1 MSKFLI
7 GNKPVVAFN
16 TSLEN
21 NYTSLVNADVNKHF
35 PNAETENVGEGL
47 IGQLVPG
54 DKIYVKLEQ
63 KFVKAEVVEIT
74 QQMKSAY
81 ISYEELPSLYDE
93 HHPIELL
100 RLPTR
105 AEIPDGDIKPGLLV
119 IDLSNSNEDRGR
131 ILSTLNSVMARV
143 KLVVSQHEMVRLISP
158 AMILGRYSPLQKRS
172 KNTSGDSKSS
182 KYASG
187 NAPAETAPPIM
198 RPTQVGQIVEVYWRG
213 AARVTRLHGGPVP
226 THVDVRF
233 LIGQAHDEFMVPIET
248 VRIAPELDPD
258 SGRCLRQVSKPGAN
272 KSSGLASVSNN
283 DDTSKSISSQSSAT
297 SVIEVSD

>member
-35 PNAETENVGEGL
+35 PNADTENVGEGL

-81 ISYEELPSLYDE
+81 ISYEELPSVYDE

-119 IDLSNSNEDRGR
+119 IDLSNS
-131 ILSTLNSVMARV
+131 
-143 KLVVSQHEMVRLISP
+143 K
-158 AMILGRYSPLQKRS
+158 
-172 KNTSGDSKSS
+172 
-182 KYASG
+182 
-187 NAPAETAPPIM
+187 
-198 RPTQVGQIVEVYWRG
+198 
-213 AARVTRLHGGPVP
+213 
-226 THVDVRF
+226 
-233 LIGQAHDEFMVPIET
+233 IEEGFYQ
-248 VRIAPELDPD
+248 R
-258 SGRCLRQVSKPGAN
+258 
-272 KSSGLASVSNN
+272 
-283 DDTSKSISSQSSAT
+283 
-297 SVIEVSD
+297 